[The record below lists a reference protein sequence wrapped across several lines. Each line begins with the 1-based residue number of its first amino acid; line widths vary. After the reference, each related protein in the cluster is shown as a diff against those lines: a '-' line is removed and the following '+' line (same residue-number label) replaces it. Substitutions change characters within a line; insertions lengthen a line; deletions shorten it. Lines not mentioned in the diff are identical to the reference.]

1 MELILMLAAVAC
13 VGIGGI
19 VGLYHWANGNGSPMD
34 DICVGGLAA
43 NVMLFA
49 ALLCVMF

>member
-1 MELILMLAAVAC
+1 MELIFMWGAVAC

-19 VGLYHWANGNGSPMD
+19 AGVYHWANGGSPMD

-49 ALLCVMF
+49 ALLTVMF

>member
-1 MELILMLAAVAC
+1 MELTFMWGAVAC

-19 VGLYHWANGNGSPMD
+19 AGVYHWANGKGSPMD
-34 DICVGGLAA
+34 DICVGGLVA

-49 ALLCVMF
+49 ALLTVMF